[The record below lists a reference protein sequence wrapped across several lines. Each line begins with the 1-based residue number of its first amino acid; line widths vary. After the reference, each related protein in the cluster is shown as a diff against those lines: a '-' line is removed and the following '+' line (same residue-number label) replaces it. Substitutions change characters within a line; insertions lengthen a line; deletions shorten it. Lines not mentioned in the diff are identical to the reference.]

1 MHLEYWGLSKAPFG
15 SKLTLSEFFESS
27 THVEALA
34 RLQYLVQQNRRLG
47 VLLGAC
53 GTGKS
58 LTLEVLARRLRRAGV
73 YVGKLNLLGLDAPE
87 FLWGLASA
95 LGCHVHDDASTI
107 TVWRTIQD
115 RLATLRYQRVPTVL
129 LLDDADECETAV
141 LTTLCRLTQM
151 EQLPESRLS
160 LVLTCNRNGKQ
171 LLGER
176 LLDLSEL
183 PVELEPFGQ
192 TETADYVGVGLA
204 RVGRLDK
211 TFTDDAYEAICQ
223 LTRGVPRAINQL
235 AEICLVGGAAEG
247 LKVIDGSFVEAVRE
261 AFYSEGIGAVA

>member
-47 VLLGAC
+47 VLLGPS

-58 LTLEVLARRLRRAGV
+58 LTLEVLARRLRRAGA

-95 LGCHVHDDASTI
+95 LGCHVYEDANTI

-115 RLATLRYQRVPTVL
+115 RLATLRYQRIPTVL

-141 LTTLCRLTQM
+141 LTTLCRVAQM
-151 EQLPESRLS
+151 EQLPESQLS
-160 LVLTCNRNGKQ
+160 IVLSCNRNGKQ

-176 LLDLSEL
+176 LLELSEL
-183 PVELEPFGQ
+183 PVELEPFGEA
-192 TETADYVGVGLA
+192 ETADYISIGLA
-204 RVGRLDK
+204 RVGRMDK
-211 TFTDDAYEAICQ
+211 TFTDDAHDTICRF
-223 LTRGVPRAINQL
+223 TRGVPRAINQL
-235 AEICLVGGAAEG
+235 AELCLVGGAAEG
-247 LKVIDGSFVEAVRE
+247 LKLIDGSFVEAVRE
-261 AFYSEGIGAVA
+261 AFYSEGLGAVA